1 MAIYILY
8 LCCAAIGIINS
19 YTVIKEWGGR
29 KKRCTLRVPAKV
41 VEVLTMK
48 PKGEFVLMHKPIFE
62 TCVMGSKVII
72 NSAVKTHL
80 FKLEVGQELWLSIN
94 PDDLLAI

>member
-1 MAIYILY
+1 M
-8 LCCAAIGIINS
+8 GEQQRRG
-19 YTVIKEWGGR
+19 TV
-29 KKRCTLRVPAKV
+29 L
-41 VEVLTMK
+41 L
-48 PKGEFVLMHKPIFE
+48 HKPIFE
-62 TCVMGSKVII
+62 ACVMGSKVII